1 MTVLCF
7 RRKKEEGR
15 RKKEEGRGK
24 FGNGFYNGCNGC
36 QEEGKGKREEGRGK
50 KEERRR
56 KRENYSLFQLKI
68 QNSNL
73 KTIPHT
79 TLPTSCLA
87 ASAIFDVI
95 N

>member
-1 MTVLCF
+1 MS
-7 RRKKEEGR
+7 GR
-15 RKKEEGRGK
+15 RKR
-24 FGNGFYNGCNGC
+24 
-36 QEEGKGKREEGRGK
+36 KREEA
-50 KEERRR
+50 RR
-56 KRENYSLFQLKI
+56 KRENYPLFLLKI

-73 KTIPHT
+73 TTIPHT

>member
-1 MTVLCF
+1 MPVPQNINFLVEQASCLLLTMVQDI
-7 RRKKEEGR
+7 R
-15 RKKEEGRGK
+15 
-24 FGNGFYNGCNGC
+24 CNGC
-36 QEEGKGKREEGRGK
+36 QEEGRGKKQEGRGK
-50 KEERRR
+50 IIPSSNLK
-56 KRENYSLFQLKI
+56 LKI

-73 KTIPHT
+73 KTIPHI

>member
-1 MTVLCF
+1 MTALCF
-7 RRKKEEGR
+7 RGKKEEAR
-15 RKKEEGRGK
+15 R
-24 FGNGFYNGCNGC
+24 
-36 QEEGKGKREEGRGK
+36 KREEGRGK
-50 KEERRR
+50 REEGRR
-56 KRENYSLFQLKI
+56 KREEGRGKREEGRSKKQEGRGKIIPSSNLKLKI

-87 ASAIFDVI
+87 TSAIFDMI